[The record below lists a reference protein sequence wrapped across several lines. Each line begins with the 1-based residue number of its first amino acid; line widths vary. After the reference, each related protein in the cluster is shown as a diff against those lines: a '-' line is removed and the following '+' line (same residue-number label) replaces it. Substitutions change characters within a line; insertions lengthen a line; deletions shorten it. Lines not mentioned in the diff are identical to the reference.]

1 MFPDIGVPASSADFI
16 AGVASSLF
24 FVAYAI
30 PQVFTTLR
38 INSMGIRKIF
48 AFAFSAWGI
57 ITIVTGFVQNV
68 PEIYALRFILGL
80 AEAPFMQVPCSLWAS
95 GLSRRSVVLQIPF

>member
-1 MFPDIGVPASSADFI
+1 M
-16 AGVASSLF
+16 
-24 FVAYAI
+24 AYAI

-95 GLSRRSVVLQIPF
+95 GLSRRSVVLQIPFLMPQFLSQEFLEPNFWRNIYGVR